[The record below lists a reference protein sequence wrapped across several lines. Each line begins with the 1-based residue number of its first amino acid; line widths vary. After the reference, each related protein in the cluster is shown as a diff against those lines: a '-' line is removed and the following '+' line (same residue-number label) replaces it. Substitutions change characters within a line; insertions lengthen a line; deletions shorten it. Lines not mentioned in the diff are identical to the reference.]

1 MTNFKTLKSSCGFQ
15 GLDMTHKICISFCSE
30 WAPSLT
36 EFNCSTRCLS
46 SSEKQASRRADNC
59 SLLLV
64 SGPPVCPPV
73 VWAATTPDRAAQG
86 SSRLSTTGRS
96 ILLLVSFPGSTS
108 PAPKWPREPRQHL
121 RLPSLCTHLHVR
133 VLGIFK
139 KENWNPGC
147 FPVVLVRGSEGS

>member
-15 GLDMTHKICISFCSE
+15 GLDMTHKTCISFCSE

-73 VWAATTPDRAAQG
+73 VWAATTPPQG
-86 SSRLSTTGRS
+86 SPGLVLPEHHRQEHLISRIFPWFYRPHTKAAPRTVAAASPPLS
-96 ILLLVSFPGSTS
+96 VNP
-108 PAPKWPREPRQHL
+108 PACESL
-121 RLPSLCTHLHVR
+121 RDL
-133 VLGIFK
+133 
-139 KENWNPGC
+139 
-147 FPVVLVRGSEGS
+147 